1 MLVPQDMIGP
11 QSKLLFQVNK
21 FYGERVHARKYQVM
35 ELQEGMEE
43 TGRRLPNSQSL
54 VQHLWPE
61 RKIWKTIDERIT

>member
-21 FYGERVHARKYQVM
+21 FYGERVHARKYQVK

-43 TGRRLPNSQSL
+43 TGRKLPNSQSL
-54 VQHLWPE
+54 VPHLWPE

>member
-35 ELQEGMEE
+35 E
-43 TGRRLPNSQSL
+43 RKKPAAKLPNSQSL
-54 VQHLWPE
+54 ARHLWP
-61 RKIWKTIDERIT
+61 TIDKKNSL

>member
-43 TGRRLPNSQSL
+43 TGRKTPQLPILSSTF
-54 VQHLWPE
+54 VAHY
-61 RKIWKTIDERIT
+61 